1 MATRGKE
8 NEMPKHKTGTRKEW
22 LKERLDLLEGEKK
35 HTHAADDLARR
46 RARGV
51 DAMWGMYQWL
61 DRAPK
66 GRNEKGIWFKRH
78 DEYEKR

>member
-1 MATRGKE
+1 
-8 NEMPKHKTGTRKEW
+8 MPKHKTGTRKEW